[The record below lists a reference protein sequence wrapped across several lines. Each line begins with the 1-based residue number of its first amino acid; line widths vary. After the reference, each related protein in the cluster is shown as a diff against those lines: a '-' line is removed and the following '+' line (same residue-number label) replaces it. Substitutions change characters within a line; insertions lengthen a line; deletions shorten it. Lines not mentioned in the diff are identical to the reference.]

1 MNKGLIQ
8 VYTGDGKGKT
18 TAAMGLAVRALGN
31 NFKVKVFQYFKSE
44 VSGEIAPLK
53 KLGAEV
59 VLCNTQDKPTWTM
72 NKDEEKTLIKDT
84 RSGWEDFKLALKTKE
99 YDLIVLD
106 EINHAFNR
114 GYITK
119 EEFLGVFNTALKT
132 EVVCTGRNAPGWL
145 IEKANLVTEMKMHKH
160 PFSEGVPARKGIEN

>member
-1 MNKGLIQ
+1 MDKGLIQ

-31 NFKVKVFQYFKSE
+31 DFKVKIFQFFKSE
-44 VSGEIAPLK
+44 ISGEITPLK

-59 VLCNTQDKPTWTM
+59 ELCNTQDKPTWTM
-72 NKDEEKTLIKDT
+72 NEDEEKILVKDT
-84 RSGWEDFKLALKTKE
+84 RLGWEEFNLALKSEE
-99 YDLIVLD
+99 YDVIVLD

-119 EEFLGVFNTALKT
+119 AEFLEVFNTALKT

-145 IEKANLVTEMKMHKH
+145 IEKAHLVTEMKMHKH
-160 PFSEGVPARKGIEN
+160 PFSEGIPARKGIEK